1 MQLRKKPMNAS
12 DLRNLAIERYG
23 AHGSRPALKH
33 LQDHL
38 ADFDLAMARHPVSR
52 HFYFGTR
59 QAVTRLTGVTF
70 GTGAVQRHLSLVTPS
85 PLGGE
90 GVNNGGAI
98 QMTNAL
104 SAAEAA
110 PPPQIED
117 YGPDPVEAEILATE
131 VRT

>member
-1 MQLRKKPMNAS
+1 MNAT

-23 AHGSRPALKH
+23 AHGSRPVLKH

-70 GTGAVQRHLSLVTPS
+70 GTGAVQRHLSLVTKR
-85 PLGGE
+85 
-90 GVNNGGAI
+90 VNNGGAI

-104 SAAEAA
+104 SAAEAV
-110 PPPQIED
+110 PPPQIAD
-117 YGPDPVEAEILATE
+117 YGTAK
-131 VRT
+131 

>member
-1 MQLRKKPMNAS
+1 MALFGVASARGDAKNAEDETALLGGKCLPLAVQLRKKPMNAT

-23 AHGSRPALKH
+23 MRGSRPVLKH

-85 PLGGE
+85 PIGE
-90 GVNNGGAI
+90 RG
-98 QMTNAL
+98 
-104 SAAEAA
+104 
-110 PPPQIED
+110 
-117 YGPDPVEAEILATE
+117 
-131 VRT
+131 

>member
-1 MQLRKKPMNAS
+1 MNAS
-12 DLRNLAIERYG
+12 ELRNLAIERYG
-23 AHGSRPALKH
+23 AHGSRPVLKH

-85 PLGGE
+85 PLATIIFEFLYCASAQGE
-90 GVNNGGAI
+90 DSKEKKGCGEKEGRKKNPLG
-98 QMTNAL
+98 
-104 SAAEAA
+104 EF
-110 PPPQIED
+110 
-117 YGPDPVEAEILATE
+117 
-131 VRT
+131 

>member
-1 MQLRKKPMNAS
+1 MTAS

-23 AHGSRPALKH
+23 AHGSRPVLKH

-85 PLGGE
+85 PSGGE

>member
-1 MQLRKKPMNAS
+1 MNAS

-23 AHGSRPALKH
+23 AHGSRPVLKH

-70 GTGAVQRHLSLVTPS
+70 GTGSVQRHLSLVPPS

-104 SAAEAA
+104 SAAEAV